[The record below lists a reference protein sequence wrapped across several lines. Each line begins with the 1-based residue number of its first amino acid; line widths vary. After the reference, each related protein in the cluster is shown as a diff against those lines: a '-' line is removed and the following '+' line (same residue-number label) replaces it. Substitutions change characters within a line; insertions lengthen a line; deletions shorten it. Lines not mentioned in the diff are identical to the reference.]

1 MVNIKSR
8 GSGMKEIAVIQMN
21 EGGNLALPVWIR
33 KEYGFMCG
41 DLISICLD
49 DENNIVLRR
58 PVMVCAL
65 CASRENLIKFGENYI
80 CEDWIHKLSQMG
92 QDLPREEG

>member
-1 MVNIKSR
+1 
-8 GSGMKEIAVIQMN
+8 MKEIAVIQMN

-33 KEYGFMCG
+33 KEYGFMSG

-58 PVMVCAL
+58 PVMVCAF
-65 CASRENLIKFGENYI
+65 CKSREKLIKFGENYI
-80 CEDWIHKLSQMG
+80 CEDCIRDLSKKG
-92 QDLPREEG
+92 QELP